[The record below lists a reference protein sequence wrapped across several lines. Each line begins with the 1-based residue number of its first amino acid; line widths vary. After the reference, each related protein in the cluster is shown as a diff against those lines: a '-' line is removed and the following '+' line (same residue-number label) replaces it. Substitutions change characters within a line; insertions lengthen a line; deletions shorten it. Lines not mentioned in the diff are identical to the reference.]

1 MPITQNTPLSALVGI
16 FPTAITAYNTNKP
29 TANYNLIYNAFI
41 IARQSGISLHGGLYN
56 WIHFGNATATIH
68 DLLAA
73 FGMNKQSSALVKPH
87 IMAHTLKNLQQ
98 ASLKW
103 IEHITLPIS
112 APCNTINPNTGKSL
126 SLELSVLYT
135 TLSAPGAITVSGGFV
150 AASKT
155 MHCLF
160 PNLAPM
166 IDGRHSGLSYFHI
179 LQSTYTPPLGI
190 KDWVDWV
197 GAPLPG
203 VPNPSPRGAGRYNW
217 DAARFL
223 AAIAVN
229 QHIYEIWQQ
238 QNGSPGLRAFLAID
252 PVSGTSGIPRII
264 DKLLW

>member
-1 MPITQNTPLSALVGI
+1 MPITQNTPLSALAGMI
-16 FPTAITAYNTNKP
+16 SAAITAYNTGNQ
-29 TANYNLIYNAFI
+29 TGNYNHIYNIFI
-41 IARQSGISLHGGLYN
+41 TARQSGIAGHGGLYD
-56 WIHFGNATATIH
+56 WIHLGNATATIYA
-68 DLLAA
+68 LLAN
-73 FGMNKQSSALVKPH
+73 FGMNRQGSALVRPH
-87 IMAHTLKNLQQ
+87 IMAHTLKNLPRL
-98 ASLKW
+98 SLQW

-126 SLELSVLYT
+126 SVELDLLYT
-135 TLSAPGAITVSGGFV
+135 TLSTPGVITESGGFV

-179 LQSTYTPPLGI
+179 LQSTYDPPLGI
-190 KDWVDWV
+190 KNWAGWL
-197 GAPLPG
+197 GAPLLG

-238 QNGSPGLRAFLAID
+238 QNGNPGLQTFLALD
-252 PVSGTSGIPRII
+252 STPGTSGIPRII